1 MGERSR
7 MNIVE
12 TGRLSVAQPLRAFVE
27 REALPGTGISA
38 AAFWSGLADLVHDF
52 GERNRQLLDVRDG
65 LQARID
71 AYHAGR
77 IGQPLNLSD
86 YESFLREIGYL
97 LPQIDDFTIRT
108 RNVDE
113 EIAHIAG
120 PQLVVPLSNARYA
133 LNAAN
138 ARWGSLYDA
147 LYGTDAIPEDGG
159 ATRAGPYNPVR
170 GERVVARGRALLDM
184 AAPLAQG
191 SHRGA
196 LVYSVEGGAL
206 VVRLR
211 DGAST
216 DLARRAQFVGYRGES
231 AAPSALL
238 LRNHNLHVEI
248 KIDRASLVGRDDPAG
263 ITDILLEAAVT
274 TIMDLEDS
282 VAAVDAEDKVAIY
295 RNWLGLV
302 EGTLTASFDKGG
314 ETINRRLNPDRV
326 YVAPD
331 GGELRLPGRSLML
344 IRNVGHHMYT
354 DAVLDASGR
363 EIPEGI
369 LDAAVT
375 VLIAMR
381 DLSGTLTH
389 RNSRAGSIYIVKP
402 KMHGPD
408 EVAFAN
414 ELFGRVED
422 MLGLPRYTLKIGIMD
437 EERRTSVNLKQC
449 ICAAADRVVFI
460 NTGFLDRTGDEIHTS
475 MEAGPMVRK
484 NEMKNTAWIKAYE
497 DSNVDVGLA
506 CGFPGRAQIGKGM
519 WAAPDKMAAMLAE
532 KIAQPLAGANTAWVP
547 SPTAATLHAL
557 HYHEVDVAARQHEL
571 KGRSPASLSALLTV
585 PVARSNF
592 SPEAVQQELDNN
604 CQSMLGYVVRWI
616 DQGIG
621 CSKVPDIHD
630 VGLMEDRAT
639 LRISSQHI
647 ANWLRHGIIDEE
659 QVHKTLR
666 RMAVIVDRQNAGD
679 PAYRPMAPDF
689 NGVAFKAACDLIF
702 KGRSQPNGYTEW
714 ILHRRRREAKAF
726 ARPSSDVG

>member
-1 MGERSR
+1 
-7 MNIVE
+7 MNFVQ
-12 TGRLSVAQPLRAFVE
+12 TGRLSVAQPLHAFVE

-97 LPQIDDFTIRT
+97 VPQIDDFTIRT

-314 ETINRRLNPDRV
+314 KTINRRLNPDRV

-571 KGRSPASLSALLTV
+571 KGRSPASLSTLLTV